1 MIKRILA
8 HSFLFAV
15 LTTTVFAQTPTA
27 TPKTNKKQAFTKTK
41 ANPEGEKDAFDKA
54 LKTTNASERIDAL
67 RVFIKNFPDSSEK
80 TRALELLV
88 SARAEVADEKLRL
101 SDTTGGVELFK
112 RAVADAPKP
121 MSDKL
126 FTEIVLQIP
135 TNLFFRGQT
144 AAALEVAKT
153 IEEKTQGNAKQLL
166 GLATYYLGTENASEA
181 LRIAEKAIAL
191 EPNLPAAY
199 QTLGVASR
207 LNFQMDAAANAY
219 AKALELDPD
228 STVSKRSLAEMQR
241 SLEKPNE
248 AIALYREI
256 LAKDAAD
263 ASAQTGLILA
273 LFDADKKAEAESEM
287 AKSLENNPNNLSLL
301 VGASYWY
308 AAHGQGAKAIE
319 LAEKAVAVEPR
330 YTWAHIVKARGLL
343 QEKRPLEAEHALLVA
358 RQYGNFPTL
367 DYEIAAAR
375 MSAGFYREAA
385 DELKKSFVVK
395 DGAIE
400 TKLGGRVSSKGKNF
414 IELLGPERR
423 ASIFQPV
430 AADNSENAQKLK
442 SLLEFFQNL
451 DSSDANS
458 AAMIE
463 AADEFVKGEDKMKL
477 HRQLFVANRLL
488 EKKIALPK
496 VLELTKSAVVGVDS
510 SLEVAAPAAAVLA
523 DELYESRKI
532 AMTKGELI
540 IVPEVS
546 KQTLS
551 NILRGRIEEI
561 TGWALFQ
568 EDKPAEAVV
577 RLKRAVSVLPEK
589 SAWWRS
595 SLWKLGTA
603 LEADGQS
610 KEALDSY
617 TRSYANGEQ
626 SAAKRIVIESLYQK
640 VNGSLEGLDEQLSA
654 SSSAANKGFNRQ
666 IDATKTVAKVAVEQ
680 SPEVKP
686 APPTSEAKEVETA
699 PTPAPE
705 INLPT
710 KVEPA
715 NNPPTNVEA
724 VPLPK
729 VSVQQETTAPPRV
742 EITSTLNSEPKSTSD
757 TKVKVKTTETA
768 ANLVN
773 TMKPAESE
781 VRPAESE
788 VKPAESERKPAEAEK
803 PLFEPIIITVP
814 KTETVEPVN
823 EIEPIK
829 EEPIKISENES
840 SNSSKTRQRIVS
852 KTNTEINAP
861 TEQFPQC
868 KIKVSQENVSLS
880 NNGGSLGMLVTFDGK
895 GNFEELKAVSSSQND
910 IEVILETEINASSS
924 QAFFVVKSIS
934 ANKGEYKVTFESPCG
949 AKEILVTVR

>member
-1 MIKRILA
+1 MIKKILIY
-8 HSFLFAV
+8 SFLFTV
-15 LTTTVFAQTPTA
+15 LTGGVFAQTPTA
-27 TPKTNKKQAFTKTK
+27 TPKTYKKQTFTKTK
-41 ANPEGEKDAFDKA
+41 TNPGNEKDAFEKVV
-54 LKTTNASERIDAL
+54 KTTNASERIVAL
-67 RVFIKNFPDSSEK
+67 QMFMENFPDSSEK
-80 TRALELLV
+80 IRALELLV

-101 SDTTGGVELFK
+101 NETASGVELFK
-112 RAVADAPKP
+112 SAVSDAPKP

-144 AAALEVAKT
+144 AAALEVART
-153 IEEKTQGNAKQLL
+153 IEDKAEGNAKQLL

-181 LRIAEKAIAL
+181 GRLADKAIVL

-199 QTLGVASR
+199 QTLGLASR
-207 LNFQMDAAANAY
+207 LNFQMDAAASAY
-219 AKALELDPD
+219 VKALELDSN
-228 STVSKRSLAEMQR
+228 STVSRRSLAEMQR
-241 SLEKPNE
+241 SLENPNE

-256 LAKDAAD
+256 LAKDAGD

-308 AAHGQGAKAIE
+308 AARGQGAKAIE

-330 YTWAHIVKARGLL
+330 YTWAHIAKARGLL
-343 QEKRPLEAEHALLVA
+343 HEKRPLEAERALLVA

-385 DELKKSFVVK
+385 DELKKSFLVK
-395 DGAIE
+395 DGVIE

-423 ASIFQPV
+423 ASIFQPL
-430 AADNSENAQKLK
+430 AADNTENAQKLK
-442 SLLEFFQNL
+442 SLLEFFQKLN
-451 DSSDANS
+451 SSDAS
-458 AAMIE
+458 TAEITE
-463 AADEFVKGEDKMKL
+463 SADEFIRGEDKMKL
-477 HRQLFVANRLL
+477 HRQLFVATRLL

-496 VLELTKSAVVGVDS
+496 VLELTKSAVGAVDS

-532 AMTKGELI
+532 AMMRGEVV
-540 IVPEVS
+540 IVPEIA

-551 NILRGRIEEI
+551 SILRGRIEEI
-561 TGWALFQ
+561 NGWTLFQ

-603 LEADGQS
+603 LETDGKS
-610 KEALDSY
+610 KEALASYIKSY
-617 TRSYANGEQ
+617 TNGEQ
-626 SAAKRIVIESLYQK
+626 SVAKRIVIESLYQK
-640 VNGSLEGLDEQLSA
+640 VNGSLEGLDGQIGA
-654 SSSAANKGFNRQ
+654 NSAAANNSLTNQ
-666 IDATKTVAKVAVEQ
+666 TDATKTVAQ
-680 SPEVKP
+680 TTVKP
-686 APPTSEAKEVETA
+686 APTPEVKAVKTL

-705 INLPT
+705 IKLPT
-710 KVEPA
+710 NIETETKVKTA
-715 NNPPTNVEA
+715 
-724 VPLPK
+724 PLPK
-729 VSVQQETTAPPRV
+729 NSVQPETVSPPRV
-742 EITSTLNSEPKSTSD
+742 EITSTLKSE
-757 TKVKVKTTETA
+757 TKIEE
-768 ANLVN
+768 
-773 TMKPAESE
+773 KPAETVANSE
-781 VRPAESE
+781 KT
-788 VKPAESERKPAEAEK
+788 VKSAEAEK

-814 KTETVEPVN
+814 KTETVNPVT
-823 EIEPIK
+823 EAETT
-829 EEPIKISENES
+829 SEQS
-840 SNSSKTRQRIVS
+840 
-852 KTNTEINAP
+852 
-861 TEQFPQC
+861 PQC
-868 KIKVSQENVSLS
+868 KIKVSQENVSLL

-895 GNFEELKAVSSSQND
+895 GNFEELKAASSSQND
-910 IEVILETEINASSS
+910 IEVTLETEIGVSSS
-924 QAFFVVKSIS
+924 QAFFVIKSIS
-934 ANKGEYKVTFESPCG
+934 ANKGDYKVTFESPCG